1 MSESPSGGESDT
13 EGVRECLL
21 PPDILTS
28 PAVSGEPPS
37 MEGSGMSSLRRMLAM
52 FSAMPWDSVS
62 ENSIESSSFWEM
74 STPLDMDP
82 EEVPAVKEAVED
94 ITSSWFV
101 ILKCG

>member
-1 MSESPSGGESDT
+1 VSESPSGGESDT

-21 PPDILTS
+21 PPDILTP

-37 MEGSGMSSLRRMLAM
+37 MEGSGISSLRRMLAT

-74 STPLDMDP
+74 STPLDTDP
-82 EEVPAVKEAVED
+82 EEVPVVREAVGD
-94 ITSSWFV
+94 CTLSAFADS
-101 ILKCG
+101 